1 MIRMSA
7 LAGLAVL
14 AALGGCVSLL
24 PEQPPAPRLFVLD
37 SGQVAP
43 AAGAQLDAVVGVSA
57 PGGER
62 ALLGSELVWRRGSEL
77 AYVAQAQWSGR
88 AQDSLQSLLVE
99 TLARQGRVR
108 AATRLG
114 EARTDYDLRWDIVD
128 FEIVERGDGLVAR
141 FAADAKVLRA
151 TTRDVLGARLVDV
164 EVPVSDRSASQAS
177 DALTRAAREGGAR
190 IASFTAETIETAQSS
205 AASISR

>member
-1 MIRMSA
+1 
-7 LAGLAVL
+7 
-14 AALGGCVSLL
+14 
-24 PEQPPAPRLFVLD
+24 
-37 SGQVAP
+37 
-43 AAGAQLDAVVGVSA
+43 
-57 PGGER
+57 
-62 ALLGSELVWRRGSEL
+62 VWRNGSEL
-77 AYVAQAQWSGR
+77 AYVARAQWSGR

-108 AATRLG
+108 AAIRLG

-128 FEIVERGDGLVAR
+128 FEIVEDSDGLVAR

-151 TTRDVLGARLVDV
+151 STRDVLGARFVEV